1 LALVSVQMAFVG
13 SLDGA
18 DDNDEDI
25 RLVILFTLG
34 ILAVRF
40 APSEPPVDQVP
51 DREGKLTFHGPDYQ
65 LRAPRDQVA
74 LVSVTPHGS
83 QRVDLS
89 VDRREFG
96 SPDAPGP
103 PRIVCT
109 SGGSCGDSC
118 AGTEN
123 VPPPICYDLE
133 NGWYRVMVAPISEGW
148 GGREWLIPPRNAGPG
163 FRCGDDGHS
172 GLEFCWDRARFT
184 PSWPIANVHD
194 VPYEAIRQS
203 AAATWVSIARDAD
216 GLPTFHADCPGRVV
230 CSRFIEKA
238 GARIELDFPFAELDN
253 WQRLETGLRG
263 FADRLILPSPSQK
276 WRHYSAKSQHGTFII
291 SQGRSGRFATGRAR
305 SIGTLRAPSAAASH
319 RPQGQFGAQATAQKD
334 QAQAASRHARQ
345 NTSLPRRSGCP
356 KIASPLAQMHH
367 P

>member
-1 LALVSVQMAFVG
+1 MVRGEKSEGRKASDSLWHWSAFRWP
-13 SLDGA
+13 SW
-18 DDNDEDI
+18 DI
-25 RLVILFTLG
+25 WTARTTTMRTYAWIVILVTLG
-34 ILAVRF
+34 VLAVRF

-74 LVSVTPHGS
+74 LVSGTPHGS

-109 SGGSCGDSC
+109 SGGSCSDSC

-172 GLEFCWDRARFT
+172 GLEFCWDRARYT

-216 GLPTFHADCPGRVV
+216 GLPTFYAICAGHHFCW
-230 CSRFIEKA
+230 RFIEKA
-238 GARIELDFPFAELDN
+238 GARVRLDFPFAELDN
-253 WQRLETGLRG
+253 WQRLDAGLRG
-263 FADRLILPSPSQK
+263 FADRLIVPSPSK
-276 WRHYSAKSQHGTFII
+276 NGAITAPN
-291 SQGRSGRFATGRAR
+291 RSTAR
-305 SIGTLRAPSAAASH
+305 S
-319 RPQGQFGAQATAQKD
+319 
-334 QAQAASRHARQ
+334 
-345 NTSLPRRSGCP
+345 
-356 KIASPLAQMHH
+356 
-367 P
+367 